1 MVGTIGKVGT
11 GLAMVQMAR
20 LLLPMREILISG
32 VLSLPPLY

>member
-11 GLAMVQMAR
+11 VAGNGTNAR

-32 VLSLPPLY
+32 VLSLPLLY